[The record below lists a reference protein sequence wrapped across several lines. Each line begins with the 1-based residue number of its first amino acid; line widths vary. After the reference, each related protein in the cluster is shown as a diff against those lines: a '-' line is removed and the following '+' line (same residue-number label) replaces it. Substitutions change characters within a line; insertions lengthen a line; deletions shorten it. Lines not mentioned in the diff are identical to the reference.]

1 MTTERR
7 VTYPNPSYSGY
18 TRSLS
23 ERGGGR
29 DCEDCGGHGGCPECR
44 AREASLAEAPKRI
57 AGQRQ
62 FTSGGATVADVL
74 DELGM
79 DPDSINQLEA
89 SCKLALPHL
98 RASLAARQPAIN
110 HFPEVKE

>member
-1 MTTERR
+1 MR
-7 VTYPNPSYSGY
+7 VVEFPNAHY
-18 TRSLS
+18 RALS
-23 ERGGGR
+23 EYEPCFHCGNVASCSG
-29 DCEDCGGHGGCPECR
+29 DCHTR
-44 AREASLAEAPKRI
+44 TVTLAEAPKRI

-62 FTSGGATVADVL
+62 FTGGATVADVL

-98 RASLAARQPAIN
+98 RASLAARQLLPN